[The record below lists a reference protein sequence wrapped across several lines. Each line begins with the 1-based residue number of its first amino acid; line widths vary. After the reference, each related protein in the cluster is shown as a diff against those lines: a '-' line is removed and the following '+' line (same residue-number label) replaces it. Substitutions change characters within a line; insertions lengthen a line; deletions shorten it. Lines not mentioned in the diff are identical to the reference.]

1 MNDHSTNNVH
11 NNEFK
16 ITRRHLPHWTL
27 KGAIYFV
34 TFRTAKGQ
42 TGMSVLLSVEEQKII
57 LRHVIDG
64 NGKFYKLIAV
74 MVMPDHVHIIFEP
87 IEKYNLSRIL
97 KGIKGVSARKINL
110 KRKEKRMD
118 SYVNT
123 TDRNVCSTGS
133 IWQEES
139 YDRIIRDP
147 DELIEKL
154 NYMMN
159 NPVKKGLTEDPW
171 SYHGWYFNEKF

>member
-1 MNDHSTNNVH
+1 MNDCSKNNIH
-11 NNEFK
+11 NNELK
-16 ITRRHLPHWTL
+16 IKRRHLPHWTL
-27 KGAIYFV
+27 KGSTYFV
-34 TFRTAKGQ
+34 TFRTERGQ
-42 TGMSVLLSVEEQKII
+42 TGMSVLLSVEEQKLV
-57 LRHVIDG
+57 LRHIIDG
-64 NGKFYKLIAV
+64 NGKFYKRMAV
-74 MVMPDHVHIIFEP
+74 VVMPDHVHIIFEP
-87 IEKYNLSRIL
+87 IEGYSISRIM

-123 TDRNVCSTGS
+123 TDRNVCCTGS

-147 DELIEKL
+147 DELNEKL
-154 NYMMN
+154 NYMLN
-159 NPVKKGLTEDPW
+159 NPVKNGLTEDPW